1 MPRPTALAPLSRRSR
16 ILGAALVWTAVGA
29 GLAWAGSVAT
39 VDATPTSRAALA
51 VLGVASAVG
60 VAKGR
65 ILLAPRARANVARIL
80 TARESDGV
88 LTLFS
93 PAAWAFAAG
102 MMALGWILRRS
113 GLPGVALGGT
123 YAAVGAAL
131 VVGAIPSWSAW
142 WRMGTFS
149 GEER

>member
-1 MPRPTALAPLSRRSR
+1 MPRPISLAPLSRRSR

-29 GLAWAGSVAT
+29 VLASAGSVWT
-39 VDATPTSRAALA
+39 VDATPTSPEAAL
-51 VLGVASAVG
+51 VLVVATAAG

-65 ILLAPRARANVARIL
+65 FLLAPRARANVARIL
-80 TARESDGV
+80 AARESDGA

-142 WRMGTFS
+142 WRMGTVPG
-149 GEER
+149 GER

>member
-1 MPRPTALAPLSRRSR
+1 MSRRISLAPVSRRSR
-16 ILGAALVWTAVGA
+16 ILGGALVWTAVGA
-29 GLAWAGSVAT
+29 GLASAGSFWT
-39 VDATPTSRAALA
+39 LHATPTARGAAFVLVVAA
-51 VLGVASAVG
+51 VAG

-65 ILLAPRARANVARIL
+65 FLLAPRARANVARIL
-80 TARESDGV
+80 AARELDGV

-93 PAAWAFAAG
+93 PRAWAFAAG
-102 MMALGWILRRS
+102 MMALGWMLRRS

-142 WRMGTFS
+142 WRMGTFPE
-149 GEER
+149 GER